1 MKLTIV
7 FLIGALGAGC
17 AAPEPTPRDGAA
29 VFKARCARCHG
40 DSGETDTSNA
50 RALKVRPLVND
61 AKLAQMAP
69 ADIGKAIKSNAK
81 HQGIGAV
88 VDLEDADLG
97 VVAVF
102 VKELAKKR

>member
-1 MKLTIV
+1 M
-7 FLIGALGAGC
+7 
-17 AAPEPTPRDGAA
+17 
-29 VFKARCARCHG
+29 
-40 DSGETDTSNA
+40 
-50 RALKVRPLVND
+50 ND

-81 HQGIGAV
+81 HQGIGAL

-97 VVAVF
+97 AVAVF